1 MYKCVCI
8 QIYFNIYIYISYIY
22 ISYIY
27 IIYIYILCVCQNGA
41 AVFAKANIRNVSQ
54 KCSEAEV
61 LLHFFI
67 MSESDFYLSF
77 LWFSCNSTPS
87 NKHHQ

>member
-1 MYKCVCI
+1 MCV
-8 QIYFNIYIYISYIY
+8 
-22 ISYIY
+22 
-27 IIYIYILCVCQNGA
+27 CVCQNGA

-54 KCSEAEV
+54 QCSEAEV
-61 LLHFFI
+61 LLHFF

-77 LWFSCNSTPS
+77 LWLSCNSTPS